1 MLPAPFR
8 SREGRPSGLTP
19 LAWALLVFLGAAC
32 GNGSPAPPSDLPDPV
47 FTDPIVKLQET
58 GDRIGFSETLFA
70 QYVRQEPALVDPT
83 GSVFMAFFAGAN
95 QRGLA
100 LSFID
105 TTNFFGGRF
114 FPQPSHLKAR
124 GIWIEGTGDWQYAA
138 YRMANE
144 QERWWERSAQ
154 EDPTGTGTPLGN
166 QVVIHGQAFTD
177 PFPVTNA
184 QYRQIWA
191 NYSAAYADLAK
202 LFHGRG
208 LPVHARAF
216 ILNPGPTSAFWTECR
231 TIRVLMTSGDVASFL
246 CANTSFPSYEKGAES
261 ADWVECP
268 PCPPP

>member
-1 MLPAPFR
+1 MHPVPLL
-8 SREGRPSGLTP
+8 SRERRPASPLP
-19 LAWALLVFLGAAC
+19 LACVALVLLGAGC
-32 GNGSPAPPSDLPDPV
+32 GTSSPSSDLPDPV
-47 FTDPIVKLQET
+47 FTDPLAKLQET

-70 QYVRQEPALVDPT
+70 QYVHQETALVDPT
-83 GSVFMAFFAGAN
+83 VNVFMAFFAGAD

-154 EDPTGTGTPLGN
+154 EDPTNTGTPLGN
-166 QVVIHGQAFTD
+166 QVVIHGQTYTD

-191 NYSAAYADLAK
+191 NYSAAYADMAK

-216 ILNPGPTSAFWTECR
+216 IRNPSSTSAFWTECR
-231 TIRVLMTSGDVASFL
+231 TLRDLMASGDVDSFL
-246 CANTSFPSYEKGAES
+246 CAGTSFPSYERP

-268 PCPPP
+268 NPCQPSP